1 MLETLTPGQIAAL
14 CVGLLLAFAGG
25 VNTIGSAVEKFLRV
39 WRAMKAPN
47 DNQNTRLDALE
58 RDVRELK
65 GYLAQDKKHLDSLDE
80 GNRVTHQ
87 ALLALLDHGIDG
99 NNIKQMEDAKADLQH
114 HLINR

>member
-1 MLETLTPGQIAAL
+1 MLETLTSGQIAAL

-65 GYLAQDKKHLDSLDE
+65 VYLAQDKKHLDSIDE
-80 GNRVTHQ
+80 GNRATQ
-87 ALLALLDHGIDG
+87 RALLALLAHGIDG
-99 NNIKQMEDAKADLQH
+99 NNITQMQHAKEELQD